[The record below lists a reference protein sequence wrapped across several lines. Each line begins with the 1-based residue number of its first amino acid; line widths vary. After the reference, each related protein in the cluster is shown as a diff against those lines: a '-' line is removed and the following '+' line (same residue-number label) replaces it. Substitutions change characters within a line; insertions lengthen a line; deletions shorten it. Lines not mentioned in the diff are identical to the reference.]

1 MMTLLMT
8 GLVIGLGAT
17 IAMDIWALALNR
29 VFGVGLPNWGNV
41 GRWVAH
47 LRRGTVFHENISN
60 ATPVLG
66 EVKIGWLFHYAVG
79 LAYGVV
85 LAVIMG
91 LDWLASPTFLPA
103 WIFAI
108 VTIGAG
114 WFLLHPGL
122 GLGWAVSK
130 TDTPW
135 KNRTMGLL
143 AHTVFGIGLW
153 GTALLLA

>member
-29 VFGVGLPNWGNV
+29 VFGMGLPNWGNV

-47 LRRGTVFHENISN
+47 LPRGIVFHNDIST
-60 ATPVLG
+60 AAPVHG

-79 LAYGVV
+79 LAYGVIFV
-85 LAVIMG
+85 ALIGA
-91 LDWLASPTFLPA
+91 DWLASPTFLPA

-122 GLGWAVSK
+122 GLGWVLSK

-135 KNRTMGLL
+135 KNRGMGLL

-153 GTALLLA
+153 GTALMMA